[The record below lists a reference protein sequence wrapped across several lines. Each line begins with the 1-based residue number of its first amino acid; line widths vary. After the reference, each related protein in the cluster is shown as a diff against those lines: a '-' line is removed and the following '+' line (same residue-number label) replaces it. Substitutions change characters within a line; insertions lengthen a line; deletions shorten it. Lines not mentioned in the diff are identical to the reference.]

1 MKILFLHRFFP
12 AQYRHLAAA
21 LAADPANEVRFVAAE
36 REAEPADPRVLLSLY
51 KASRAAHPTTHHYL
65 QFAENAVLHGQAAF
79 RQMRQLANDGFR
91 PDVICAHAGFG
102 PGMFAA
108 DAFPGVP
115 ILAYAEWFYRARDS
129 DADFLAR
136 GIGGGSRVED
146 DDACRLRLRNAG
158 ILVELVAATRIVCP
172 TRFQRDQ
179 FPPGIRERIE
189 VLHDGVDT
197 DYFTPGPAGPVP
209 GLAIPE
215 GAPLITYATRGLD
228 PYRGFPEFL
237 RAAAILLQQHPKLQV
252 AVAGEDKVFYGA
264 AAPAGE
270 TWRSQ
275 MLKELPGLDR
285 GRVHFLGALSL
296 GDYRALLRRTTVHV
310 YLTVPFVLSWSLI
323 EAMAT
328 GAAIVASDTA
338 PVREVVQDGR
348 EGLLAPFAS
357 PEAIAARIGEI
368 LSTESL
374 RADLSRA
381 ARMAASARFSRKS
394 LLPQHISLVDSTR
407 LRH

>member
-1 MKILFLHRFFP
+1 MKVLFLHRFFP
-12 AQYRHLAAA
+12 AQYRHVAAA
-21 LAADPANEVRFVAAE
+21 LAADPANEARFVAAE
-36 REAEPADPRVLLSLY
+36 REAESADPRVQLSLY
-51 KASRAAHPTTHHYL
+51 MPSRAAHPTTHHYL

-79 RQMRQLANDGFR
+79 RQMRQLAEDGFR

-115 ILAYAEWFYRARDS
+115 ILAYAEWFYRACQS
-129 DADFLAR
+129 DADFLP
-136 GIGGGSRVED
+136 GSRIGD

-158 ILVELVAATRIVCP
+158 ILVELAAATRIVSP
-172 TRFQRDQ
+172 TQFQRDQ

-209 GLAIPE
+209 GLAIPPD
-215 GAPLITYATRGLD
+215 APLVTYATRGLD
-228 PYRGFPEFL
+228 PYRGFPEFM
-237 RAAAILLQQHPKLQV
+237 RAAAILLKRHPGLQV

-275 MLKELPGLDR
+275 MLKELPELDL
-285 GRVHFLGALSL
+285 GRVHFLGALAL
-296 GDYRALLRRTTVHV
+296 ADYRALLRRSTAHV

-338 PVREVVQDGR
+338 PVREAMRDGR

-381 ARMAASARFSRKS
+381 ARMAALARYSRKS
-394 LLPQHISLVDSTR
+394 LLPQHVSVIESTR
-407 LRH
+407 

>member
-1 MKILFLHRFFP
+1 MKVLFLHRYFP

-36 REAEPADPRVLLSLY
+36 REAEPADPRVRLSLY
-51 KASRAAHPTTHHYL
+51 TPSRAAHPTTHHYL

-79 RQMRQLANDGFR
+79 RQMRALAAEGFL

-102 PGMFAA
+102 AGMFAG

-115 ILAYAEWFYRARDS
+115 VLAYAEWFYRARNS
-129 DADFLAR
+129 DADFLPDAQV
-136 GIGGGSRVED
+136 GD

-158 ILVELVAATRIVCP
+158 ILVELAAATRIVCP

-197 DYFTPGPAGPVP
+197 DYFAPGPAAAVP

-215 GAPLITYATRGLD
+215 GAPLVTYATRGLD
-228 PYRGFPEFL
+228 PYRGFPQFM
-237 RAAAILLQQHPKLQV
+237 RAAAILLRQHPGLHV

-270 TWRSQ
+270 TWRSHMQ
-275 MLKELPGLDR
+275 KELPELDL
-285 GRVHFLGALSL
+285 GRVHFLDALSL
-296 GDYRALLRRTTVHV
+296 ADYRALLRRSTAHV

-323 EAMAT
+323 EAMAI
-328 GAAIVASDTA
+328 GAAIVASDTE
-338 PVREVVQDGR
+338 PVREAVRHGH

-381 ARMAASARFSRKS
+381 ARMAALARYSRKS
-394 LLPQHISLVDSTR
+394 LLPQHVSVIESTQ
-407 LRH
+407 

>member
-1 MKILFLHRFFP
+1 MKVLFLHRFFP
-12 AQYRHLAAA
+12 AQYRHVAAA
-21 LAADPANEVRFVAAE
+21 LAADPANEVQFVAAE
-36 REAEPADPRVLLSLY
+36 REPEPVDSRVLLSLY
-51 KASRAAHPTTHHYL
+51 TPSRAAHRTTHHYL

-79 RQMRQLANDGFR
+79 RQMRQLADGGFR

-129 DADFLAR
+129 DADFLP
-136 GIGGGSRVED
+136 GSAVSD

-158 ILVELVAATRIVCP
+158 ILVELAAATRIVCP

-197 DYFTPGPAGPVP
+197 DYFAPGPAGPVP

-215 GAPLITYATRGLD
+215 GAPLVTYATRGLD

-237 RAAAILLQQHPKLQV
+237 RAAAILLQRHPRLQV

-264 AAPAGE
+264 AAPVGE

-285 GRVHFLGALSL
+285 GRVHFLGPLSL
-296 GDYRALLRRTTVHV
+296 ADYRGLLRRATAHV

-338 PVREVVQDGR
+338 PVREVMRDGR

-381 ARMAASARFSRKS
+381 ARMAALARYSRKS
-394 LLPQHISLVDSTR
+394 LLPQHVSVIEST
-407 LRH
+407 